1 MMDPY
6 NLAIC
11 FGPTL
16 LPIPESRDQ
25 VFYHNH
31 VNDLMKNLIIY
42 HEEIFP
48 NDGGIIYEKYLL
60 ADNADNA
67 NEEDEDVIAGT
78 EEEDAMLTSISDP
91 PLMICS
97 EEGKTK
103 KLRLIF
109 VF

>member
-25 VFYHNH
+25 VFFHNH
-31 VNDLMKNLIIY
+31 VNDLIKNMIIC
-42 HEEIFP
+42 HDEIFIK
-48 NDGGIIYEKYLL
+48 DTGIVYEKYLF

-67 NEEDEDVIAGT
+67 NDEEDDVVVGT

-97 EEGKTK
+97 EDGRLLF
-103 KLRLIF
+103 LRN
-109 VF
+109 